1 MIARRACSW
10 GLALLAWSVCAQP
23 ENLSARQRLAA
34 QVIFNTALMS
44 ESAGAVPDEKLRL
57 YLEAS
62 EDESGKTLLYDAAVE
77 GDVDAVPWDC
87 GIRFLSAAQQQTIR
101 KSIVEERSRPAF
113 AGDEPDSDAVISYQE
128 LPQARNPLARAQFRV
143 LRNDVLLTMRVS
155 QPLAYGRQGT
165 TDAAKRR
172 WRFFYDQAVKL
183 RLFGPPEE
191 LPATLHDAN
200 PMYAGDGQ
208 LAPGKVLELLPRRR
222 GTTADGACKVIV
234 RVAVT
239 EKGKARF
246 RMLPHAAGMPDGKIE
261 ALFDGVT
268 QDLSGEGGRHLFAL
282 YTPPEEFG
290 ASAERAPRLLEN
302 RVEAREARMEIRFEP
317 AGAADPSGQKRRYF
331 EAKILLA
338 RPPVMLVHGTYD
350 TPENCWNTPHPQG
363 VPLLVRLQ
371 RRGFAVYAVDY
382 SASNGL
388 RKNAPSRF
396 EDNALVVWSARHN
409 GIEKALLD
417 FRSEPLNLAAT
428 QADVVGHSLGG
439 VLPRV
444 YASDGFAKEVN
455 GKPHAYLRAAN
466 FHEGDINRL
475 ITIGSTHYG
484 SDLPAVLHRLG
495 NQRLGETSVMSYL
508 AAKGL
513 YHFANYQS
521 GLETGAATDQIPGS
535 DALRRIGPTAI
546 PSHAIACIATAADMK
561 EHEGEYERKCLG
573 IAEVLWRRAD
583 LIPVAFPPAPGQEI
597 SADAARLRDHLA
609 AVHWRLGASGWLDCD
624 GENDR
629 RVLMLLIRAA
639 VFGNTQNDCTV
650 RLASQW
656 GGLGPK
662 YNSSVCHVLHGYAP
676 RYPAVQNRVME
687 LLLDGMTFFD
697 PDGFGDAGVIPT
709 DMAPGLI
716 AQFERM
722 VWRRVDRAEAARL
735 SNLVEAHVG
744 AFELV
749 ARARQTLIM
758 TRPVNPDARDLIRQN
773 RATKGMHIKG
783 KSANWGPQRGYI
795 PVQQRFSKLAREP
808 FASDEARSNAIKS
821 FDKKVKSS
829 IAEGRAIAVPLVA
842 AGRTLVAY
850 ESHSPYRVRM
860 VFRDEAG
867 KLYDGESGA
876 ALQTAEGMPTVVEV
890 LANPQGIP
898 MTADYDLMALGPLR
912 EHNEARSYDEERGF
926 VAPWQA
932 RIIDELNAAVR
943 ATGYTGGDVVHHGP
957 ETNFPISPGPDYPI
971 TAFEPP
977 TAQSPQGAIISVPR
991 GPENDPDRFL
1001 KQYVKDATARGFHL
1015 GPNAVWGWDHHDRCN

>member
-1 MIARRACSW
+1 MNARRACFW

-23 ENLSARQRLAA
+23 ENLPARQRIAA
-34 QVIFNTALMS
+34 QVIFNTSLMS
-44 ESAGAVPDEKLRL
+44 EGAGAVPDEKLRL

-62 EDESGKTLLYDAAVE
+62 EDESGRTLLYDAAVE
-77 GDVDAVPWDC
+77 TEVEAVPWDC
-87 GIRFLSAAQQQTIR
+87 GIRFLSAAQQQAIR

-128 LPQARNPLARAQFRV
+128 LPQAKNPTARAQLRLV
-143 LRNDVLLTMRVS
+143 RNDVLLTMRVS
-155 QPLAYGRQGT
+155 QPLAYGKRGT

-183 RLFGPPEE
+183 GLFGKPEE
-191 LPATLHDAN
+191 LPAILHDAN
-200 PMYAGDGQ
+200 PSFAGEET
-208 LAPGKVLELLPRRR
+208 LAPVKILEMLPRRR
-222 GTTADGACKVIV
+222 GATADGVSKVII
-234 RVAVT
+234 RLAVP

-246 RMLPHAAGMPDGKIE
+246 RMLPYSAGAPDGKIQ
-261 ALFDGVT
+261 AMFDGQT
-268 QDLSGEGGRHLFAL
+268 QDLTGQGGHHLFAL

-290 ASAERAPRLLEN
+290 PTPGRAPSLLED
-302 RVEAREARMEIRFEP
+302 RVESRDARIEIRFEP
-317 AGAADPSGQKRRYF
+317 ASSPNDPEKRRF
-331 EAKILLA
+331 LASKILLA

-350 TPENCWNTPHPQG
+350 TPENCWNTPDPQQL
-363 VPLLVRLQ
+363 PLLVRLQ

-382 SASNGL
+382 SASNGA
-388 RKNAPSRF
+388 RANAPSHF
-396 EDNALVVWSARHN
+396 EDNALVLWSARHN
-409 GIEKALLD
+409 GIEKALMD
-417 FRSEPLNLAAT
+417 FRSQPLNLAAT
-428 QADVVGHSLGG
+428 QADVVGHSMGG

-444 YASDGFAKEVN
+444 YASDGFAKNAN
-455 GKPHAYLRAAN
+455 GRPHDYRRADN
-466 FHEGDINRL
+466 FHEGDIHRL

-495 NQRLGETSVMSYL
+495 NQRLGEVSVMSYL

-513 YHFANYQS
+513 YHFANYKS

-535 DALRRIGPTAI
+535 DALRRIGPTPI

-624 GENDR
+624 AENDR

-650 RLASQW
+650 RLPSQW
-656 GGLGPK
+656 GGLPSK
-662 YNSSVCHVLHGYAP
+662 YNSTVCHVLHGYAP
-676 RYPAVQNRVME
+676 RYPAVQNRVIE
-687 LLLDGMTFFD
+687 LLLGDMTFFN
-697 PDGFGDAGVIPT
+697 PDGFGEAGAVPP
-709 DMAPGLI
+709 DMPPGLA

-744 AFELV
+744 AFESV

-795 PVQQRFSKLAREP
+795 PVQQRFGKLAREP
-808 FASDEARSNAIKS
+808 FASDDARAKAVKS
-821 FDKKVKSS
+821 FDRKVKES
-829 IAEGRAIAVPLVA
+829 IVQGRAIAVPLVV

-850 ESHSPYRVRM
+850 ETQSPYKVTM
-860 VFRDEAG
+860 VFRDQAG

-876 ALQTAEGMPTVVEV
+876 ALQSVEGTPTVVEV
-890 LANPQGIP
+890 LANPQGLP

-912 EHNEARSYDEERGF
+912 EYHEARAYDEERGF
-926 VAPWQA
+926 VTPWQA
-932 RIIDELNAAVR
+932 RLIDDLNAAVR

-957 ETNFPISPGPDYPI
+957 ETNFPISPGPDYPV
-971 TAFEPP
+971 TAFEPKTP
-977 TAQSPQGAIISVPR
+977 QSPDGAIISIPQ
-991 GPENDPDRFL
+991 GPPNDPDRFL
-1001 KQYVKDATARGFHL
+1001 KQYVRDATARGFRL
-1015 GPNAVWGWDHHDRCN
+1015 GPNAVWGWDHHDRCD